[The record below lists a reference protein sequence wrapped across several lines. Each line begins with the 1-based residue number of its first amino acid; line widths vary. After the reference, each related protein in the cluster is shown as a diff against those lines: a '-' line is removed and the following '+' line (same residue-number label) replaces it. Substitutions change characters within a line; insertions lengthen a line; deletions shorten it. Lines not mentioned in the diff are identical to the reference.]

1 MAHAGLVAAHEREW
15 AAQAAPAA
23 ATNSAAAVA
32 AALQA
37 ATTAC
42 SRAELEARL
51 LRDELA
57 AADGAVAVFL
67 EREAGRHA
75 AEIGTM
81 TDTVVLNLATQTAL
95 TDNTVDIST
104 AEAMVAEALCMADEV
119 RERERAADE
128 RARLWLAQGRAR
140 Q

>member
-1 MAHAGLVAAHEREW
+1 MGGAGSGGGKLGGGSGAA
-15 AAQAAPAA
+15 
-23 ATNSAAAVA
+23 NS
-32 AALQA
+32 L
-37 ATTAC
+37 TTAC